1 MPVCLDWGTRA
12 RSYELRPREIL
23 EIASIDGVAHGLLKV
38 HERRG
43 TLAGTTTQEKE
54 MKLTTVTLLLV
65 ALSVGACSKAESEK
79 RTEAV
84 PADNTKKNERDQA
97 GTLLPTDQSET
108 AADRD
113 ITAKVRQDVV
123 ADENLGMKAKNVK
136 IITRDGHVTLRGVV
150 EKPAERELVASHA
163 MHAAGV
169 RGVDNQLEIAN

>member
-1 MPVCLDWGTRA
+1 
-12 RSYELRPREIL
+12 
-23 EIASIDGVAHGLLKV
+23 
-38 HERRG
+38 
-43 TLAGTTTQEKE
+43 
-54 MKLTTVTLLLV
+54 MKLTTATVILTAV
-65 ALSVGACSKAESEK
+65 FAATVGCRK
-79 RTEAV
+79 TEAEKTTEPV
-84 PADNTKKNERDQA
+84 AADNTQNNERDKS

-123 ADENLGMKAKNVK
+123 SDGKLGMKAKNVK

-163 MHAAGV
+163 MNAPGV